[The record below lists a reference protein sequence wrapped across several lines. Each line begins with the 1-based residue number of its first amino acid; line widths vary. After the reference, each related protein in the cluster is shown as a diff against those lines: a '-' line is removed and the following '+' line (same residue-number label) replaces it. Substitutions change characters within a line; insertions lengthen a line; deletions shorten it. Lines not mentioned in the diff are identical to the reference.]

1 MKSFPRA
8 CSAAA
13 LLATAFVAVV
23 GLVAGGIRLLPWLL
37 DPAVSWRI
45 AWPFARGLAAVAI
58 ESAILVGWPLGWAL
72 ACASFV
78 ERGHARVLQTLG
90 ERPLATAS
98 RLTGHG
104 AGFAIVLA
112 AVAGIYGRDAG
123 APGAVATELVAHA
136 RTACAAVT
144 APSTFSIP
152 FTSFTWLCVP
162 GRTPRIT
169 GSLAGFLASSSA
181 MSAEDAQIA
190 GDFRALTLTDARVLI
205 EGQNGARVDANPA
218 LAALT
223 GPLSLSMH
231 VGKLT
236 LRGMSPWA
244 QASSLPA
251 SARALVLAASGWIA
265 ALAAAWSVLRGGIR
279 SRVAATVLGVAG
291 PIIALALMRLLERT
305 APTEPSAHLLAF
317 TVLPLACALCTL
329 GLGWLIGELAGDA
342 GEANRTRAHLW
353 LSRRGGL
360 WKLLAR
366 RRHGPLRSRGHT
378 ASH

>member
-13 LLATAFVAVV
+13 LVAIAFVAAA

-45 AWPFARGLAAVAI
+45 AGPFARGLAAVAI

-104 AGFAIVLA
+104 AAFAIALG

-136 RTACAAVT
+136 RAACAAVT
-144 APSTFSIP
+144 APTTFSIP

-162 GRTPRIT
+162 GRTPRLT
-169 GSLAGFLASSSA
+169 GSLAGFLASSSVV
-181 MSAEDAQIA
+181 SAEDARIA
-190 GDFRALTLTDARVLI
+190 GDFRALTLSDARVLI
-205 EGQNGARVDANPA
+205 EGKNGADPRLGIPA
-218 LAALT
+218 S
-223 GPLSLSMH
+223 LSLSVH
-231 VGKLT
+231 VGRLT

-244 QASSLPA
+244 QASILPA
-251 SARALVLAASGWIA
+251 AVRALILALSGWIA
-265 ALAAAWSVLRGGIR
+265 ALAAAWTVLRSGIR
-279 SRVAATVLGVAG
+279 SRVAAVIVGVAG
-291 PIIALALMRLLERT
+291 PLIALALMRLFERT
-305 APTEPSAHLLAF
+305 SAHPLTFA
-317 TVLPLACALCTL
+317 VLPLACAVCTL
-329 GLGWLIGELAGDA
+329 GLGWLIGELTAALDG
-342 GEANRTRAHLW
+342 TRARSW
-353 LSRRGGL
+353 LTQTS
-360 WKLLAR
+360 K
-366 RRHGPLRSRGHT
+366 HKQT
-378 ASH
+378 QT

>member
-13 LLATAFVAVV
+13 LVAIALVAAA

-37 DPAVSWRI
+37 DPAVSWRV
-45 AWPFARGLAAVAI
+45 AGPFARGLAAVAI

-90 ERPLATAS
+90 ERPLVTAS
-98 RLTGHG
+98 RLMGHG
-104 AGFAIVLA
+104 AGFALALA

-136 RTACAAVT
+136 RAACAAVR

-162 GRTPRIT
+162 GRTPRLT
-169 GSLAGFLASSSA
+169 GSLLGFLASSSVV
-181 MSAEDAQIA
+181 SAEDAHIA

-205 EGQNGARVDANPA
+205 EGQNGASSAANPA
-218 LAALT
+218 LAAIT

-231 VGKLT
+231 VGRLT

-244 QASSLPA
+244 QASILPA
-251 SARALVLAASGWIA
+251 GARAMVLATSGWIT
-265 ALAAAWSVLRGGIR
+265 ALAAAWSVLRSGIR
-279 SRVAATVLGVAG
+279 SRIAAVVLGVVG
-291 PIIALALMRLLERT
+291 PLIALALMRLFERT
-305 APTEPSAHLLAF
+305 SAHPPAF
-317 TVLPLACALCTL
+317 VALPLASASCTL
-329 GLGWLIGELAGDA
+329 ALGWLIGALAG
-342 GEANRTRAHLW
+342 
-353 LSRRGGL
+353 RGWRGWHDGSDGVVAAL
-360 WKLLAR
+360 WKLLGG
-366 RRHGPLRSRGHT
+366 RRHGPLRSRDRT